1 MNPLSI
7 NILNILCVV
16 LHGGDYAQPI
26 NSQSIR
32 RVA

>member
-1 MNPLSI
+1 MNPMPI
-7 NILNILCVV
+7 NILCVL